1 MSNYGQLGE
10 FRAEEEQFS
19 SYMERVEA
27 YFIANEIEKEM
38 KQKSIFIT
46 SIGAK
51 TYKLLRDLLLPSKPM
66 DAKFNVITE
75 TLKKHFEPKPCEIV
89 ERFRFNTC
97 DRSLN
102 QSTADYVAELRRLSE
117 FCNYGDKLEEHIRG
131 RLVCGIRDNRIQ
143 RRLLSEGNL
152 TLKKAV
158 EISIGVELA
167 EKNMVTLEKH
177 QEKMPEIHVVKKENT
192 DYQKTPYK
200 EKCRICGRTGHDKK
214 DCRFKNAKCFACGK
228 VGHLKNVCKGG
239 NQETNVVSREYDNE
253 EDGENIYSMF
263 NIETGN
269 NGVIFSTIKL
279 NDVKC
284 KLQVDTG
291 AAVSIISEQTL
302 ARLRRGKQK
311 VELRKSKTK
320 LKTFTGEMVDVLG
333 KIEVDIGNNQRVGLF
348 VVQGDVP
355 NIAGRV
361 LIKQL

>member
-1 MSNYGQLGE
+1 M
-10 FRAEEEQFS
+10 
-19 SYMERVEA
+19 
-27 YFIANEIEKEM
+27 
-38 KQKSIFIT
+38 
-46 SIGAK
+46 
-51 TYKLLRDLLLPSKPM
+51 
-66 DAKFNVITE
+66 
-75 TLKKHFEPKPCEIV
+75 
-89 ERFRFNTC
+89 
-97 DRSLN
+97 
-102 QSTADYVAELRRLSE
+102 
-117 FCNYGDKLEEHIRG
+117 FC
-131 RLVCGIRDNRIQ
+131 
-143 RRLLSEGNL
+143 
-152 TLKKAV
+152 
-158 EISIGVELA
+158 
-167 EKNMVTLEKH
+167 
-177 QEKMPEIHVVKKENT
+177 
-192 DYQKTPYK
+192 
-200 EKCRICGRTGHDKK
+200 
-214 DCRFKNAKCFACGK
+214 CGK

-355 NIAGRV
+355 NIAGRD

>member
-1 MSNYGQLGE
+1 
-10 FRAEEEQFS
+10 
-19 SYMERVEA
+19 
-27 YFIANEIEKEM
+27 M

-117 FCNYGDKLEEHIRG
+117 FCNYGDKLEEHIRD

-228 VGHLKNVCKGG
+228 VGHLKMYVRE
-239 NQETNVVSREYDNE
+239 ETK
-253 EDGENIYSMF
+253 
-263 NIETGN
+263 
-269 NGVIFSTIKL
+269 KL
-279 NDVKC
+279 
-284 KLQVDTG
+284 
-291 AAVSIISEQTL
+291 
-302 ARLRRGKQK
+302 
-311 VELRKSKTK
+311 
-320 LKTFTGEMVDVLG
+320 MW
-333 KIEVDIGNNQRVGLF
+333 
-348 VVQGDVP
+348 
-355 NIAGRV
+355 
-361 LIKQL
+361 